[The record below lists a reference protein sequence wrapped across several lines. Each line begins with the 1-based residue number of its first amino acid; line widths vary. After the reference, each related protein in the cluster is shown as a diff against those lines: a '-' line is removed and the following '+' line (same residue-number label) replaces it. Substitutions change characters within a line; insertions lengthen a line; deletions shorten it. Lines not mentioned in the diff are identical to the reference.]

1 VRARAT
7 EMVYS
12 KMACA
17 SMRKA
22 VLGKMALG
30 LLLKVL
36 FIHPN
41 EGPHRSVH
49 QSEVA
54 RDWEF

>member
-1 VRARAT
+1 
-7 EMVYS
+7 MVYS